1 MPYFGPAETNLVF
14 VYDGN
19 SKFDDNGLINMY
31 MHSCAAPMQL
41 ENERVTAI
49 FESSRG
55 KLE

>member
-1 MPYFGPAETNLVF
+1 MPYFGPAQTNLVF

-31 MHSCAAPMQL
+31 RYSCAAPMQL

-49 FESSRG
+49 FESSRV